1 MQDNNHASAVATQ
14 EATDEDSNVLHG
26 RTAHKSAVAIRK
38 PAGAGNGYRAIHIF
52 RPGRHTSMQG
62 ATIDFGESDLIA
74 TANAYDPARHE
85 APLVIGH
92 PAADAPA
99 WGWVGGL
106 TADGGG
112 LFAAPRQL
120 DPAFAEMVRAGRFKK
135 VSASFYTPDSPH
147 NPVPGVYYLRHVGFL
162 GAQPP
167 AVKGLAPVN
176 FAEGDTDE
184 GCVSFDFAESPGLLR
199 WLADLFRG
207 LREYVVEKDGT
218 EMADRA
224 IPSYAVS
231 GLQEM
236 AAASA
241 AQAAEIPAFA
251 ENLASAVAT
260 QEATDEDS
268 NLLRG
273 RTAHE
278 NAVAIRKPAGA
289 GNGYRTPPKEKSMQ
303 KQETPPA
310 ENIDFA
316 ETKAR
321 ADELERKVA
330 YLTGIARKERA
341 SRVVDKALADG
352 RLTPAQSVGL
362 ADFMA
367 GLDEEGTFDFAEDGG
382 KTTSMSPAA
391 FMAAFLE
398 RLPKQVDFSE
408 AAPGGEE
415 APDTSSNDIAQRA
428 LAYCE
433 EMRTKGVTVSVTDAV
448 AHVSK

>member
-92 PAADAPA
+92 PRADAPA

-207 LREYVVEKDGT
+207 LREYVVEKDGAET
-218 EMADRA
+218 ADRA

-251 ENLASAVAT
+251 ENL
-260 QEATDEDS
+260 
-268 NLLRG
+268 
-273 RTAHE
+273 
-278 NAVAIRKPAGA
+278 
-289 GNGYRTPPKEKSMQ
+289 PPKQEHTMQ

-367 GLDEEGTFDFAEDGG
+367 GLDEEGTFDFAEDGS

-398 RLPKQVDFSE
+398 RLPKQVDFRE
-408 AAPGGEE
+408 VAPGGEE

-448 AHVSK
+448 AHVASAVAT

>member
-1 MQDNNHASAVATQ
+1 MQDNNH
-14 EATDEDSNVLHG
+14 
-26 RTAHKSAVAIRK
+26 
-38 PAGAGNGYRAIHIF
+38 AIHIF

-62 ATIDFGESDLIA
+62 ATIDFGEGDLIA
-74 TANAYDPARHE
+74 TAKAYDPTRHE

-92 PAADAPA
+92 PRADAPA

-106 TADGGG
+106 TADEGG
-112 LFAAPRQL
+112 LFATPRQL

-167 AVKGLAPVN
+167 AVKGLAPVPVN

-207 LREYVVEKDGT
+207 LREYVVEKDGAET
-218 EMADRA
+218 ADRA

-251 ENLASAVAT
+251 ENL
-260 QEATDEDS
+260 
-268 NLLRG
+268 
-273 RTAHE
+273 
-278 NAVAIRKPAGA
+278 
-289 GNGYRTPPKEKSMQ
+289 PPKKEHTMQ

-341 SRVVDKALADG
+341 SRVVDKVLADG

-433 EMRTKGVTVSVTDAV
+433 EMRTKGVAVSITDAV

>member
-1 MQDNNHASAVATQ
+1 MQDNNH
-14 EATDEDSNVLHG
+14 
-26 RTAHKSAVAIRK
+26 
-38 PAGAGNGYRAIHIF
+38 AIHIF

-62 ATIDFGESDLIA
+62 ATIDFGEGDLIA
-74 TANAYDPARHE
+74 TAKAYDPTRHE

-92 PAADAPA
+92 PRADAPA

-106 TADGGG
+106 TADEGG
-112 LFAAPRQL
+112 LFATPHQL

-167 AVKGLAPVN
+167 AVKGLAPVPVN

-207 LREYVVEKDGT
+207 LREYVVEKDGAET
-218 EMADRA
+218 ADRA

-251 ENLASAVAT
+251 ENL
-260 QEATDEDS
+260 
-268 NLLRG
+268 
-273 RTAHE
+273 
-278 NAVAIRKPAGA
+278 
-289 GNGYRTPPKEKSMQ
+289 TPPKEKSMQ

-341 SRVVDKALADG
+341 SRLVDKALADG

-367 GLDEEGTFDFAEDGG
+367 GLDEEGTFDFAENGG

-433 EMRTKGVTVSVTDAV
+433 EMRTKGVTVSITDAV

>member
-92 PAADAPA
+92 PRADAPA

-147 NPVPGVYYLRHVGFL
+147 NPVPGVWYLRHVGFL
-162 GAQPP
+162 GAAPP

-184 GCVSFDFAESPGLLR
+184 GCVSFDFAGSPGLLR

-251 ENLASAVAT
+251 ENL
-260 QEATDEDS
+260 
-268 NLLRG
+268 
-273 RTAHE
+273 
-278 NAVAIRKPAGA
+278 
-289 GNGYRTPPKEKSMQ
+289 TPPKEKSMQ

-310 ENIDFA
+310 GNINFA

-415 APDTSSNDIAQRA
+415 ALDTSSNDIAQRA

-433 EMRTKGVTVSVTDAV
+433 EMRTRGVTVSITDAV

>member
-1 MQDNNHASAVATQ
+1 MQDNNH
-14 EATDEDSNVLHG
+14 
-26 RTAHKSAVAIRK
+26 
-38 PAGAGNGYRAIHIF
+38 AIHIF

-62 ATIDFGESDLIA
+62 ATIDFGEGDLIA
-74 TANAYDPARHE
+74 TAKAYDPTRHE

-92 PAADAPA
+92 PRADAPA

-106 TADGGG
+106 TADEGG
-112 LFAAPRQL
+112 LFATPRQL

-167 AVKGLAPVN
+167 AVKGLAPVPVN
-176 FAEGDTDE
+176 FAEGDTEE

-207 LREYVVEKDGT
+207 LREYVVEKDGAET
-218 EMADRA
+218 ADRA

-251 ENLASAVAT
+251 ENL
-260 QEATDEDS
+260 
-268 NLLRG
+268 
-273 RTAHE
+273 
-278 NAVAIRKPAGA
+278 
-289 GNGYRTPPKEKSMQ
+289 PPQKEHTMQ
-303 KQETPPA
+303 KQETPPV
-310 ENIDFA
+310 ENADFA

-408 AAPGGEE
+408 AAAGGEE
-415 APDTSSNDIAQRA
+415 ALDTSSNDIAQRA

-433 EMRTKGVTVSVTDAV
+433 EMRTKGVAVSITDAV

>member
-1 MQDNNHASAVATQ
+1 MQDNNH
-14 EATDEDSNVLHG
+14 
-26 RTAHKSAVAIRK
+26 
-38 PAGAGNGYRAIHIF
+38 AIHIF

-62 ATIDFGESDLIA
+62 ATIDFGEGDLIA
-74 TANAYDPARHE
+74 TAKAYDPTRHE

-92 PAADAPA
+92 PRADAPA

-106 TADGGG
+106 TADEGG
-112 LFAAPRQL
+112 LFATPRQL

-167 AVKGLAPVN
+167 AVKGLAPVPVN
-176 FAEGDTDE
+176 FAEGDTEE

-251 ENLASAVAT
+251 ENL
-260 QEATDEDS
+260 
-268 NLLRG
+268 
-273 RTAHE
+273 
-278 NAVAIRKPAGA
+278 
-289 GNGYRTPPKEKSMQ
+289 TPPKEKSMQ

>member
-1 MQDNNHASAVATQ
+1 MMASGSGSRTGNRLPVKEHHHVTDHPYLPSRPPYGHAGDHHRLWR
-14 EATDEDSNVLHG
+14 E
-26 RTAHKSAVAIRK
+26 
-38 PAGAGNGYRAIHIF
+38 
-52 RPGRHTSMQG
+52 RP
-62 ATIDFGESDLIA
+62 LIA

-92 PAADAPA
+92 PRADAPA

-176 FAEGDTDE
+176 FAEGDTEE

-251 ENLASAVAT
+251 ENL
-260 QEATDEDS
+260 
-268 NLLRG
+268 
-273 RTAHE
+273 
-278 NAVAIRKPAGA
+278 
-289 GNGYRTPPKEKSMQ
+289 TPPKEKSMQ

-321 ADELERKVA
+321 ADELERKVT

-367 GLDEEGTFDFAEDGG
+367 GLDEEGTFDFAENGG

-408 AAPGGEE
+408 AAAGGEE
-415 APDTSSNDIAQRA
+415 ALDTSSNDIAQRA

-433 EMRTKGVTVSVTDAV
+433 EMRTKGVTVSITDAV

>member
-1 MQDNNHASAVATQ
+1 MQDNNH
-14 EATDEDSNVLHG
+14 
-26 RTAHKSAVAIRK
+26 
-38 PAGAGNGYRAIHIF
+38 AIHIF

-62 ATIDFGESDLIA
+62 ATIDFGEGDLIA
-74 TANAYDPARHE
+74 TAKAYDPTRHE

-92 PAADAPA
+92 PRADAPA

-106 TADGGG
+106 TADEGG
-112 LFAAPRQL
+112 LFATPRQL

-167 AVKGLAPVN
+167 AVKGLAPVPVN
-176 FAEGDTDE
+176 FAEGDTEE

-251 ENLASAVAT
+251 ENL
-260 QEATDEDS
+260 
-268 NLLRG
+268 
-273 RTAHE
+273 
-278 NAVAIRKPAGA
+278 
-289 GNGYRTPPKEKSMQ
+289 TPPKEKSMQ
-303 KQETPPA
+303 KQETSPA
-310 ENIDFA
+310 GNIDFA

-321 ADELERKVA
+321 ADELEHKVA

-448 AHVSK
+448 AHVASAVAT

>member
-1 MQDNNHASAVATQ
+1 MPQT
-14 EATDEDSNVLHG
+14 
-26 RTAHKSAVAIRK
+26 
-38 PAGAGNGYRAIHIF
+38 IHIF
-52 RPGRHTSMQG
+52 RPGRHTAMQG
-62 ATIDFGESDLIA
+62 TTIDFGESDLIA
-74 TANAYDPARHE
+74 TAKAYDPARHE
-85 APLVIGH
+85 APLVISH

-99 WGWVGGL
+99 WGWVGSL
-106 TADGGG
+106 TADTHG

-120 DPAFAEMVRAGRFKK
+120 DASFAEMVRAGRFKK
-135 VSASFYTPDSPH
+135 ISASFYAPDNPH
-147 NPVPGVYYLRHVGFL
+147 NPVPGVWYLRHGGFL

-251 ENLASAVAT
+251 ENLT
-260 QEATDEDS
+260 
-268 NLLRG
+268 L
-273 RTAHE
+273 
-278 NAVAIRKPAGA
+278 
-289 GNGYRTPPKEKSMQ
+289 PKEKSMQ

-310 ENIDFA
+310 ENI
-316 ETKAR
+316 
-321 ADELERKVA
+321 
-330 YLTGIARKERA
+330 
-341 SRVVDKALADG
+341 
-352 RLTPAQSVGL
+352 
-362 ADFMA
+362 
-367 GLDEEGTFDFAEDGG
+367 DFAEDGG

-408 AAPGGEE
+408 VAPGGEE
-415 APDTSSNDIAQRA
+415 ALDTSSNDIAQRA
-428 LAYCE
+428 LAEAKAPSGDMTTTCFPGTIAVE
-433 EMRTKGVTVSVTDAV
+433 SGGIFSVTNWD
-448 AHVSK
+448 SK

>member
-1 MQDNNHASAVATQ
+1 MQDNNH
-14 EATDEDSNVLHG
+14 
-26 RTAHKSAVAIRK
+26 
-38 PAGAGNGYRAIHIF
+38 AIHIF

-62 ATIDFGESDLIA
+62 ATIDFGESDLIV

-92 PAADAPA
+92 PRADAPA

-147 NPVPGVYYLRHVGFL
+147 NPVPGVYYLRQVGFL

-207 LREYVVEKDGT
+207 LREYVVEKDGAET
-218 EMADRA
+218 ADRA

-251 ENLASAVAT
+251 ENL
-260 QEATDEDS
+260 
-268 NLLRG
+268 
-273 RTAHE
+273 
-278 NAVAIRKPAGA
+278 
-289 GNGYRTPPKEKSMQ
+289 TPPKEKSMQ

-367 GLDEEGTFDFAEDGG
+367 GLDEEATFDFAEDGG

-398 RLPKQVDFSE
+398 RLPKQVDFRE
-408 AAPGGEE
+408 ATPGGEE
-415 APDTSSNDIAQRA
+415 VAASSNDIAQRA

-448 AHVSK
+448 AHVASAVAT

>member
-1 MQDNNHASAVATQ
+1 MQDNNH
-14 EATDEDSNVLHG
+14 
-26 RTAHKSAVAIRK
+26 
-38 PAGAGNGYRAIHIF
+38 AIHIF

-62 ATIDFGESDLIA
+62 ATIDFGEGDLIA
-74 TANAYDPARHE
+74 TAKAYDPTRHE

-92 PAADAPA
+92 PRADAPA

-106 TADGGG
+106 TADEGG
-112 LFAAPRQL
+112 LFATPRQL

-167 AVKGLAPVN
+167 AVKGLAPVPVN
-176 FAEGDTDE
+176 FAEGDTEE

-251 ENLASAVAT
+251 ENL
-260 QEATDEDS
+260 
-268 NLLRG
+268 
-273 RTAHE
+273 
-278 NAVAIRKPAGA
+278 
-289 GNGYRTPPKEKSMQ
+289 TPPKEKSMQ
-303 KQETPPA
+303 KQETSPA
-310 ENIDFA
+310 GNIDFA

-433 EMRTKGVTVSVTDAV
+433 EMRTKGVTVSITDAV
-448 AHVSK
+448 AHVASAVAT

>member
-1 MQDNNHASAVATQ
+1 MSQ
-14 EATDEDSNVLHG
+14 
-26 RTAHKSAVAIRK
+26 I
-38 PAGAGNGYRAIHIF
+38 IHIF
-52 RPGRHTSMQG
+52 RPGRHTAMQG
-62 ATIDFGESDLIA
+62 TTIDFGESDLIA
-74 TANAYDPARHE
+74 TANAYDPTRHE

-92 PAADAPA
+92 PRADAPA
-99 WGWVGGL
+99 WGWVGSL
-106 TADGGG
+106 TADAHG
-112 LFAAPRQL
+112 LFATPRQL

-199 WLADLFRG
+199 RLADLFRG

-251 ENLASAVAT
+251 ENL
-260 QEATDEDS
+260 
-268 NLLRG
+268 
-273 RTAHE
+273 
-278 NAVAIRKPAGA
+278 
-289 GNGYRTPPKEKSMQ
+289 TPPKEKSMQ

-367 GLDEEGTFDFAEDGG
+367 
-382 KTTSMSPAA
+382 
-391 FMAAFLE
+391 AFLE

-415 APDTSSNDIAQRA
+415 ALDTSSNDIAQRA

-448 AHVSK
+448 AHVASAVAT

>member
-92 PAADAPA
+92 PRADAPA

-207 LREYVVEKDGT
+207 LREYVVEKDGAET
-218 EMADRA
+218 ADRA

-251 ENLASAVAT
+251 ENL
-260 QEATDEDS
+260 
-268 NLLRG
+268 
-273 RTAHE
+273 
-278 NAVAIRKPAGA
+278 
-289 GNGYRTPPKEKSMQ
+289 PPKKEHTMQ

-367 GLDEEGTFDFAEDGG
+367 GLDEEGTFDFAEDGS

-398 RLPKQVDFSE
+398 RLPKQVDFRE
-408 AAPGGEE
+408 VAPGGEE

>member
-1 MQDNNHASAVATQ
+1 MQDNNH
-14 EATDEDSNVLHG
+14 
-26 RTAHKSAVAIRK
+26 
-38 PAGAGNGYRAIHIF
+38 AIHIF

-62 ATIDFGESDLIA
+62 ATIDFGEGDLIA
-74 TANAYDPARHE
+74 TAKAYDPTRHE

-92 PAADAPA
+92 PRADAPA

-106 TADGGG
+106 TADEGG
-112 LFAAPRQL
+112 LFATPRQL

-167 AVKGLAPVN
+167 AVKGLAPVPVN

-207 LREYVVEKDGT
+207 LREYVVEKDGAET
-218 EMADRA
+218 ADRA

-251 ENLASAVAT
+251 ENL
-260 QEATDEDS
+260 
-268 NLLRG
+268 
-273 RTAHE
+273 
-278 NAVAIRKPAGA
+278 
-289 GNGYRTPPKEKSMQ
+289 PPKKEHTMQ

-367 GLDEEGTFDFAEDGG
+367 GLDEEGTFDFAENGG

-433 EMRTKGVTVSVTDAV
+433 EMRTKGVTVSITDAV

>member
-1 MQDNNHASAVATQ
+1 MQDNNH
-14 EATDEDSNVLHG
+14 
-26 RTAHKSAVAIRK
+26 
-38 PAGAGNGYRAIHIF
+38 AIHIF

-62 ATIDFGESDLIA
+62 ATIDFGEGDLIA
-74 TANAYDPARHE
+74 TAKAYDPTRHE

-92 PAADAPA
+92 PRADAPA

-106 TADGGG
+106 TADEGG
-112 LFAAPRQL
+112 LFATPRQL

-167 AVKGLAPVN
+167 AVKGLAPVPVN
-176 FAEGDTDE
+176 FAEGDTEE

-251 ENLASAVAT
+251 ENL
-260 QEATDEDS
+260 
-268 NLLRG
+268 
-273 RTAHE
+273 
-278 NAVAIRKPAGA
+278 
-289 GNGYRTPPKEKSMQ
+289 TPPKEKSMQ
-303 KQETPPA
+303 KQETSPA
-310 ENIDFA
+310 GNIDFA

>member
-1 MQDNNHASAVATQ
+1 MQDNNH
-14 EATDEDSNVLHG
+14 
-26 RTAHKSAVAIRK
+26 
-38 PAGAGNGYRAIHIF
+38 AIHIF

-62 ATIDFGESDLIA
+62 ATIDFGEGDLIA
-74 TANAYDPARHE
+74 TAKAYDPTRHE

-92 PAADAPA
+92 PRADAPA

-106 TADGGG
+106 TADEGG
-112 LFAAPRQL
+112 LFATPRQL

-167 AVKGLAPVN
+167 AVKGLAPVPVN
-176 FAEGDTDE
+176 FAEGDTEE

-251 ENLASAVAT
+251 ENL
-260 QEATDEDS
+260 
-268 NLLRG
+268 
-273 RTAHE
+273 
-278 NAVAIRKPAGA
+278 
-289 GNGYRTPPKEKSMQ
+289 TPPKEKSMQ

-341 SRVVDKALADG
+341 SRLVDKALADG

-367 GLDEEGTFDFAEDGG
+367 GLDEEGTFDFAENGG

-448 AHVSK
+448 AHVASAVAT

>member
-1 MQDNNHASAVATQ
+1 MQDNNH
-14 EATDEDSNVLHG
+14 
-26 RTAHKSAVAIRK
+26 
-38 PAGAGNGYRAIHIF
+38 AIHIF

-62 ATIDFGESDLIA
+62 ATIDFGEGDLIA
-74 TANAYDPARHE
+74 TAKAYDPTRHE

-92 PAADAPA
+92 PRADAPA

-106 TADGGG
+106 TADEGG
-112 LFAAPRQL
+112 LFATPRQL

-167 AVKGLAPVN
+167 AVKGLAPVPVN

-207 LREYVVEKDGT
+207 LREYVVEKDGAET
-218 EMADRA
+218 ADRA

-251 ENLASAVAT
+251 ENL
-260 QEATDEDS
+260 
-268 NLLRG
+268 
-273 RTAHE
+273 
-278 NAVAIRKPAGA
+278 
-289 GNGYRTPPKEKSMQ
+289 PPKKEHTMQ

-310 ENIDFA
+310 ENIDFT

-341 SRVVDKALADG
+341 SRVVDKVLADG

-433 EMRTKGVTVSVTDAV
+433 EMRAKGVTVSVTDAV

>member
-1 MQDNNHASAVATQ
+1 MQDNNH
-14 EATDEDSNVLHG
+14 
-26 RTAHKSAVAIRK
+26 
-38 PAGAGNGYRAIHIF
+38 AIHIF

-62 ATIDFGESDLIA
+62 ATIDFGEGDLIA
-74 TANAYDPARHE
+74 TAKAYDPTRHE

-92 PAADAPA
+92 PRADAPA

-106 TADGGG
+106 TADEGG
-112 LFAAPRQL
+112 LFATPRQL

-167 AVKGLAPVN
+167 AVKGLAPVPVN
-176 FAEGDTDE
+176 FAEGDTEE

-251 ENLASAVAT
+251 ENL
-260 QEATDEDS
+260 
-268 NLLRG
+268 
-273 RTAHE
+273 
-278 NAVAIRKPAGA
+278 
-289 GNGYRTPPKEKSMQ
+289 TPPKEKSMQ

-321 ADELERKVA
+321 ADELERKVT

-367 GLDEEGTFDFAEDGG
+367 GLDEEGTFDFAENGG

-415 APDTSSNDIAQRA
+415 ALDTSSNDIAQRA

>member
-1 MQDNNHASAVATQ
+1 MQDNNH
-14 EATDEDSNVLHG
+14 
-26 RTAHKSAVAIRK
+26 
-38 PAGAGNGYRAIHIF
+38 AIHIF

-92 PAADAPA
+92 PRADAPA

-106 TADGGG
+106 TADEGG
-112 LFAAPRQL
+112 LFATPRQL

-167 AVKGLAPVN
+167 AVKGLAPVPVN
-176 FAEGDTDE
+176 FAEGDTEE

-251 ENLASAVAT
+251 ENL
-260 QEATDEDS
+260 
-268 NLLRG
+268 
-273 RTAHE
+273 
-278 NAVAIRKPAGA
+278 
-289 GNGYRTPPKEKSMQ
+289 TPPKEKSMQ

>member
-1 MQDNNHASAVATQ
+1 MQDNNH
-14 EATDEDSNVLHG
+14 
-26 RTAHKSAVAIRK
+26 
-38 PAGAGNGYRAIHIF
+38 AIHIF

-92 PAADAPA
+92 PRADAPA

-167 AVKGLAPVN
+167 AVKGLAPVPVN

-207 LREYVVEKDGT
+207 LREYVVEKDGAET
-218 EMADRA
+218 ADRA

-251 ENLASAVAT
+251 ENL
-260 QEATDEDS
+260 
-268 NLLRG
+268 
-273 RTAHE
+273 
-278 NAVAIRKPAGA
+278 
-289 GNGYRTPPKEKSMQ
+289 PPKKEHTMQ

-367 GLDEEGTFDFAEDGG
+367 GLDEEGTFDFAENGG

-433 EMRTKGVTVSVTDAV
+433 EMRTKGVAVSITDAV

>member
-1 MQDNNHASAVATQ
+1 MQDNNH
-14 EATDEDSNVLHG
+14 
-26 RTAHKSAVAIRK
+26 
-38 PAGAGNGYRAIHIF
+38 AIHIF

-62 ATIDFGESDLIA
+62 ATIDFGEGDLIA
-74 TANAYDPARHE
+74 TAKAYDPTRHE

-92 PAADAPA
+92 PRADAPA

-106 TADGGG
+106 TADEGG
-112 LFAAPRQL
+112 LFATPRQL

-167 AVKGLAPVN
+167 AVKGLAPVPVN

-207 LREYVVEKDGT
+207 LREYVVEKDGAET
-218 EMADRA
+218 ADRA

-251 ENLASAVAT
+251 ENL
-260 QEATDEDS
+260 
-268 NLLRG
+268 
-273 RTAHE
+273 
-278 NAVAIRKPAGA
+278 
-289 GNGYRTPPKEKSMQ
+289 PPKKEHTMQ

-330 YLTGIARKERA
+330 WLTGIARKERA
-341 SRVVDKALADG
+341 SRVVDKVLADG

-433 EMRTKGVTVSVTDAV
+433 EMRAKGVTVSVTDAV

>member
-1 MQDNNHASAVATQ
+1 MQDNNH
-14 EATDEDSNVLHG
+14 
-26 RTAHKSAVAIRK
+26 
-38 PAGAGNGYRAIHIF
+38 AIHIF

-74 TANAYDPARHE
+74 TAKAYDPARHE

-92 PAADAPA
+92 PRADAPA

-106 TADGGG
+106 TADEGG
-112 LFAAPRQL
+112 LFATPRQL

-167 AVKGLAPVN
+167 AVKGLAPVPVN
-176 FAEGDTDE
+176 FAEGDTEE

-207 LREYVVEKDGT
+207 LREYVVEKDGAET
-218 EMADRA
+218 ADRA

-251 ENLASAVAT
+251 ENL
-260 QEATDEDS
+260 
-268 NLLRG
+268 
-273 RTAHE
+273 
-278 NAVAIRKPAGA
+278 
-289 GNGYRTPPKEKSMQ
+289 PPKKESSMQ

-310 ENIDFA
+310 GNIDFA

-341 SRVVDKALADG
+341 SRLVDKALADG

-415 APDTSSNDIAQRA
+415 ALDTSSNDIAQRA

-433 EMRTKGVTVSVTDAV
+433 EMRTKGVTVSITDAV

>member
-1 MQDNNHASAVATQ
+1 MQDNNH
-14 EATDEDSNVLHG
+14 
-26 RTAHKSAVAIRK
+26 
-38 PAGAGNGYRAIHIF
+38 AIHIF

-62 ATIDFGESDLIA
+62 ATIDFGEGDLIA
-74 TANAYDPARHE
+74 TAKAYDPTRHE

-92 PAADAPA
+92 PRADAPA

-106 TADGGG
+106 TADEGG
-112 LFAAPRQL
+112 LFATPRQL

-167 AVKGLAPVN
+167 AVKGLAPVPVN
-176 FAEGDTDE
+176 FAEGDTEE

-251 ENLASAVAT
+251 ENL
-260 QEATDEDS
+260 
-268 NLLRG
+268 
-273 RTAHE
+273 
-278 NAVAIRKPAGA
+278 
-289 GNGYRTPPKEKSMQ
+289 TPPKEKSMQ
-303 KQETPPA
+303 KQETSPA
-310 ENIDFA
+310 GNIDFA

-321 ADELERKVA
+321 ADELEHKVA

-408 AAPGGEE
+408 AASGGEE

>member
-1 MQDNNHASAVATQ
+1 MQDNNH
-14 EATDEDSNVLHG
+14 
-26 RTAHKSAVAIRK
+26 
-38 PAGAGNGYRAIHIF
+38 AIHIF

-62 ATIDFGESDLIA
+62 ATIDFGEGDLIA
-74 TANAYDPARHE
+74 TAKAYDPTRHE

-92 PAADAPA
+92 PRADAPA

-106 TADGGG
+106 TADEGG
-112 LFAAPRQL
+112 LFATPRQL

-167 AVKGLAPVN
+167 AVKGLAPVPVN
-176 FAEGDTDE
+176 FAEGDTEE

-207 LREYVVEKDGT
+207 LREYVVEKDGAET
-218 EMADRA
+218 ADRA

-251 ENLASAVAT
+251 ENL
-260 QEATDEDS
+260 
-268 NLLRG
+268 
-273 RTAHE
+273 
-278 NAVAIRKPAGA
+278 
-289 GNGYRTPPKEKSMQ
+289 PPQKEHTMQ
-303 KQETPPA
+303 KQETPPV
-310 ENIDFA
+310 ENADFA
-316 ETKAR
+316 ETRAR

-433 EMRTKGVTVSVTDAV
+433 EMRAKGVTVSVTDAV

>member
-1 MQDNNHASAVATQ
+1 MQDNNH
-14 EATDEDSNVLHG
+14 
-26 RTAHKSAVAIRK
+26 
-38 PAGAGNGYRAIHIF
+38 AIHIF

-62 ATIDFGESDLIA
+62 ATIDFGEGDLIA
-74 TANAYDPARHE
+74 TAKAYDPTRHE

-92 PAADAPA
+92 PRADAPA

-106 TADGGG
+106 TADEGG
-112 LFAAPRQL
+112 LFATPRQL

-167 AVKGLAPVN
+167 AVKGLAPVPVN
-176 FAEGDTDE
+176 FAEGDTEE

-251 ENLASAVAT
+251 ENL
-260 QEATDEDS
+260 
-268 NLLRG
+268 
-273 RTAHE
+273 
-278 NAVAIRKPAGA
+278 
-289 GNGYRTPPKEKSMQ
+289 TPPKEKSMQ

-341 SRVVDKALADG
+341 SRLVDKALADG

-367 GLDEEGTFDFAEDGG
+367 GLDEEGTFDFAENGG

>member
-92 PAADAPA
+92 PRADAPA

-207 LREYVVEKDGT
+207 LREYVVEKDGAET
-218 EMADRA
+218 ADRA

-251 ENLASAVAT
+251 ENL
-260 QEATDEDS
+260 
-268 NLLRG
+268 
-273 RTAHE
+273 
-278 NAVAIRKPAGA
+278 
-289 GNGYRTPPKEKSMQ
+289 TPPKEKSMQ

-367 GLDEEGTFDFAEDGG
+367 GLDEEATFDFAEDGG

-398 RLPKQVDFSE
+398 RLPKQVDFRE
-408 AAPGGEE
+408 ATPGGEE
-415 APDTSSNDIAQRA
+415 VAASSNDIAQRA

-448 AHVSK
+448 AHVASAVAT